1 MSSPARCPGCG
12 RPDALIGLG
21 ERRDRPHRWRPWVST
36 VTLIYLCAQ
45 CDALVEERRQSVASA
60 MACSSDSALPA
71 AQAAANVAS
80 PSAAC
85 TARTARS

>member
-45 CDALVEERRQSVASA
+45 CDALVEESN
-60 MACSSDSALPA
+60 CLGC
-71 AQAAANVAS
+71 QARAGGDQGV
-80 PSAAC
+80 
-85 TARTARS
+85 R